1 MLGRVVTY
9 QLVIFDFDGTLA
21 DSAGWIRRVI
31 NDVAQRYRFRSV
43 TDEEFESLRGADTRA
58 VMAHLGVSKWKLP
71 FIARHI
77 RGLMARDTDQIPLFA
92 GVPEMLEALE
102 REGVVIAIVSS
113 NAEANVR
120 AILGPENSAR
130 IRHFG
135 CGVGL
140 FGKRARF
147 CEVVRKIGVP
157 LEAVIAIGD
166 EVRDI
171 EAAVAAEIAAGAVSW
186 GYATPEILRA
196 REPKAMFESVA
207 EMQDMLLAARTAPG

>member
-31 NDVAQRYRFRSV
+31 NDVALRYRFRTV

-77 RGLMARDTDQIPLFA
+77 RKLMARDVAEIPLFS
-92 GVPEMLEALE
+92 GVPELLEALE
-102 REGVVIAIVSS
+102 REGIVVAIVSS

-120 AILGPENSAR
+120 AILGPENAAR

-147 CEVVRKIGVP
+147 REVVRKLGVP
-157 LEAVIAIGD
+157 KEAVIAIGD

-196 REPKAMFESVA
+196 REPKAMFASIA
-207 EMQDMLLAARTAPG
+207 EMRDRLLGSDPAPA